1 MKITIELE
9 LTEHNARVLRSW
21 ASVGRFMDCVRRVC
35 EDQHNDDAIEAALD
49 GVETLKDPLST
60 LHLQVRSKL
69 IEAGVKP
76 LWDQNQR
83 VRGGDTKPQVTKDS
97 KK

>member
-1 MKITIELE
+1 MKIAIEFE

-35 EDQHNDDAIEAALD
+35 DLHHYEDHINDDVIEDALD
-49 GVETLKDPLST
+49 GVDKLKDPLSMV
-60 LHLQVRSKL
+60 HLQLREKL

-76 LWDQNQR
+76 LWDQNQ
-83 VRGGDTKPQVTKDS
+83 K
-97 KK
+97 